1 MCPVQFQSLLVYSE
15 MNLKWNGDIASPCCR
30 LFWRGNISDMF
41 AFLDSI
47 VCFFEHVL
55 IDVTNF
61 VDMPCWMRMYK
72 IFHSNRLMFCY
83 IAFAFSLL
91 VLMNAEYVI
100 SMWSIMLKITPI
112 AIFFFFGGGGRCVWS
127 VLQTYT
133 VYAKSNMMPECIA
146 GWCKPKACLV
156 VGGSLSYK
164 YKYTLFV
171 RNSWN

>member
-1 MCPVQFQSLLVYSE
+1 MIISIDQKLMCPVQFQSLLVYSE

-112 AIFFFFGGGGRCVWS
+112 AIFFFGGGGQVC
-127 VLQTYT
+127 LKCT
-133 VYAKSNMMPECIA
+133 ANIHCICQIKYDA
-146 GWCKPKACLV
+146 WMYCRLV
-156 VGGSLSYK
+156 
-164 YKYTLFV
+164 
-171 RNSWN
+171 